1 MIVDLWYQ
9 PMISN
14 LWCGPMIDDFDDL
27 PPAAIVAMKFVAG
40 SKLWFLL
47 STWSSELKCDFKLQL
62 ATSTWNFNLQ
72 LNVKFWFRNST
83 SNLNLNLRLRSLI
96 WNFNLKSWLEASIW
110 KFNLQFQFEFLALD
124 LRLDISSEHFS
135 VRTKFVRT
143 CEIEKIIIRA
153 EIVRTKFVRTHVVH
167 NVVQKRFEIEKRCP
181 DQGIYLLMWMRIAI
195 NVWWTCVRNS
205 YVHVKSRKL

>member
-1 MIVDLWYQ
+1 MWTYDRWFWR
-9 PMISN
+9 SAAGCHCGDETFN
-14 LWCGPMIDDFDDL
+14 L
-27 PPAAIVAMKFVAG
+27 
-40 SKLWFLL
+40 KLWV
-47 STWSSELKCDFKLQL
+47 KCDIKLQL

-72 LNVKFWFRNST
+72 LHVKFWFRNST

-153 EIVRTKFVRTHVVH
+153 EIVRTKFVRTHVVY
-167 NVVQKRFEIEKRCP
+167 NLVQKRSQIEEHCP
-181 DQGIYLLMWMRIAI
+181 SQGTYLLMWMRIQI
-195 NVWWTCVRNS
+195 STRIFDFNVSLELLIGNQNACRT
-205 YVHVKSRKL
+205 LD